1 MAKQK
6 YLFVNEIATERVN
19 QQIPR
24 RGADGEDFDIIKYQP
39 RQSGQ
44 VLGLDRGEF
53 GYDLGGRVA
62 GIGPLE
68 DKDN

>member
-1 MAKQK
+1 MVKQK
-6 YLFVNEIATERVN
+6 YLFVNEIATKRVN
-19 QQIPR
+19 EQIPR
-24 RGADGEDFDIIKYQP
+24 RGANSEDFDIIKYQP
-39 RQSGQ
+39 GESGQ

-68 DKDN
+68 DEDD